1 MTSAAVDT
9 AGPAESARRAHDQCL
24 DAFRAAVGRTSGL
37 WRSID
42 DPNAPTPRL
51 DWTVAET
58 AAHVVGDLRDYTQA
72 LNRYGNGYMTHAN
85 PPMESPS
92 KLSAKVNARHL
103 EEIPERDLDQLA
115 DMLEEAALAYVAV
128 ASSADLSAD
137 IATPNGL
144 VIAPSTMTCL
154 LLGEQVVH
162 GLDVAR
168 SAGVPWTITDDDAHL
183 VIPGV
188 LNIAPEYLRPSR
200 AVDTRVSYELRMRGG
215 RRFRLAVADG
225 AATVTAAGERADC
238 VITADPVTFLLLGY
252 GRITQW
258 PQIFRGRLRAGGRK
272 PWLAL
277 RFGSLLV
284 TP

>member
-1 MTSAAVDT
+1 MTSATVDT

-24 DAFRAAVGRTSGL
+24 DAFRDAVGRTSRL

-42 DPNAPTPRL
+42 DPNAPTRRL
-51 DWTVAET
+51 DWTAAET
-58 AAHVVGDLRDYTQA
+58 AAHVVGDLLDYTRA
-72 LNRYGNGYMTHAN
+72 LTRHANGYMTHAN
-85 PPMESPS
+85 PPVESPS

-103 EEIPERDLDQLA
+103 EEIPERDLHRLA
-115 DMLEEAALAYVAV
+115 DMLEDAARAYVAV

-168 SAGVPWTITDDDAHL
+168 SAGVPWPISADDAHL

-188 LNIAPEYLRPSR
+188 LSIAPAYLRPSR
-200 AVDTRVSYELRMRGG
+200 AVGLRVSYELRMRGG
-215 RRFRLAVADG
+215 RRFRIAVADG
-225 AATVTAAGERADC
+225 AATVTAADERADC
-238 VITADPVTFLLLGY
+238 VITADPVAFLLLGY
-252 GRITQW
+252 GRVTQW
-258 PQIFRGRLRAGGRK
+258 PQIVRGRLRAGGRK
-272 PWLAL
+272 PWMAM
-277 RFGSLLV
+277 RFASLLV
-284 TP
+284 SP

>member
-1 MTSAAVDT
+1 MTSATVDT
-9 AGPAESARRAHDQCL
+9 AGPAEIARRAHDRSL
-24 DAFRAAVGRTSGL
+24 DAFRDAIARTTRL

-42 DPNAPTPRL
+42 TPNAPTPRL

-72 LNRYGNGYMTHAN
+72 LTRHANGYMTHAN
-85 PPMESPS
+85 PPTESPS

-103 EEIPERDLDQLA
+103 EEIRERDLHHLA
-115 DMLEEAALAYVAV
+115 DLLEEAALAYLAV
-128 ASSADLSAD
+128 AASAELSAD
-137 IATPNGL
+137 ISTPNGL

-168 SAGVPWTITDDDAHL
+168 SAGVPWAVSTGDALL

-188 LNIAPEYLRPSR
+188 LSIAPQYLRPSR
-200 AVDTRVSYELRMRGG
+200 AAGLRVSYELRIGG
-215 RRFRLAVADG
+215 GCRFRMVVADG
-225 AATVTAAGERADC
+225 AATVTAAGERANC
-238 VITADPVTFLLLGY
+238 VITADPAAFLLLGY

-258 PQIFRGRLRAGGRK
+258 PQIFRGKLRAGGRK
-272 PWLAL
+272 PWLAM
-277 RFGSLLV
+277 RFASLLDS
-284 TP
+284 P

>member
-1 MTSAAVDT
+1 MTSATVDT

-24 DAFRAAVGRTSGL
+24 DAFRDAVGRTSRL

-42 DPNAPTPRL
+42 DPNAPTRRL
-51 DWTVAET
+51 DWTAAET
-58 AAHVVGDLRDYTQA
+58 AAHVVGDLVDYTRA
-72 LNRYGNGYMTHAN
+72 LTRHANGYMTHAN
-85 PPMESPS
+85 PPVESPS

-103 EEIPERDLDQLA
+103 EEIPERDLHRLA
-115 DMLEEAALAYVAV
+115 DMLEDAARAYVAV

-168 SAGVPWTITDDDAHL
+168 SAGVPWPISADDAHL

-188 LNIAPEYLRPSR
+188 LSIAPAYLRPSR
-200 AVDTRVSYELRMRGG
+200 AVGLRVSYELRMRGG
-215 RRFRLAVADG
+215 RRFRIAVADG
-225 AATVTAAGERADC
+225 AATVTAADERADC
-238 VITADPVTFLLLGY
+238 VITADPVAFLLLGY
-252 GRITQW
+252 GRVTQW
-258 PQIFRGRLRAGGRK
+258 PQIVRGRLRAGGRK
-272 PWLAL
+272 PWLAM
-277 RFGSLLV
+277 RFASLLV
-284 TP
+284 SP

>member
-1 MTSAAVDT
+1 MTSVTVDT
-9 AGPAESARRAHDQCL
+9 AGPAESARRAHDRSL
-24 DAFRAAVGRTSGL
+24 AAFRDAVGRTSRL

-42 DPNAPTPRL
+42 NPNAPTPRL
-51 DWTVAET
+51 DWTAAET
-58 AAHVVGDLRDYTQA
+58 AAHVVGDLRDYTRA
-72 LNRYGNGYMTHAN
+72 LTRHANGYMTHAN

-103 EEIPERDLDQLA
+103 EEIRERDLHHLA
-115 DMLEEAALAYVAV
+115 DLLEEAALAYLAV
-128 ASSADLSAD
+128 ASAADLTAD
-137 IATPNGL
+137 ISTPNGL

-168 SAGVPWTITDDDAHL
+168 SAGVPWAISADDAHL

-188 LNIAPEYLRPSR
+188 LNIAPQYLRPSR
-200 AVDTRVSYELRMRGG
+200 AAGLRVSYELRMGG
-215 RRFRLAVADG
+215 GCRFRMVIADG

-238 VITADPVTFLLLGY
+238 VITADPVAFLLLGY

-258 PQIFRGRLRAGGRK
+258 PQIVRGRLRAGGRK
-272 PWLAL
+272 PWLAM
-277 RFGSLLV
+277 RFASLLAS
-284 TP
+284 P